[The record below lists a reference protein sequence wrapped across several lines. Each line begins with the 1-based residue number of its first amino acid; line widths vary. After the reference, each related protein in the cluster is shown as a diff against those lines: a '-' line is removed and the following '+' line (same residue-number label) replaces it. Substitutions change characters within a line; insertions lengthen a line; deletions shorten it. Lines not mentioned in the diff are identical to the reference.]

1 MADFDWK
8 KLVGGIAPVL
18 GTALLGPLG
27 GEAAQILGKA
37 LGLSDTATPDDV
49 GAALASG
56 NLTTEQIVA
65 VQAADLAYKQ
75 HLDDNKIEL
84 AKVNAAA
91 DAAVMA
97 DVQDARARQVATKDT
112 MPQQILYILLFVY
125 VLEVVLFY
133 FGKMP
138 QDEFVRALMT
148 RAFAT
153 VELGLSSAIAYFIGS
168 SRGSKQSGDAV
179 RKIAM
184 GDSTGPTSR

>member
-1 MADFDWK
+1 MPDFDWK
-8 KLVGGIAPVL
+8 KLVAGIAPVL
-18 GTALLGPLG
+18 GTALGGPLAG
-27 GEAAQILGKA
+27 QAISMLGQA
-37 LGLSDTATPDDV
+37 LGLGDSASENDV
-49 GAALASG
+49 ASVVASG
-56 NLTTEQIVA
+56 RLTGDQVVAMREADNAFKTRMRELDIDIEKLNADTER
-65 VQAADLAYKQ
+65 AYLQ
-75 HLDDNKIEL
+75 DI
-84 AKVNAAA
+84 
-91 DAAVMA
+91 
-97 DVQDARARQVATKDT
+97 QDARARQVMTKDT

-179 RKIAM
+179 RKIAEQA
-184 GDSTGPTSR
+184 GAKP

>member
-1 MADFDWK
+1 MTMADFDWK
-8 KLVGGIAPVL
+8 KLVASIAPVL
-18 GTALLGPLG
+18 GTALGGPLAG
-27 GEAAQILGKA
+27 QAISILGQA
-37 LGLSDTATPDDV
+37 LGLGGDAGESDV
-49 GAALASG
+49 
-56 NLTTEQIVA
+56 
-65 VQAADLAYKQ
+65 
-75 HLDDNKIEL
+75 
-84 AKVNAAA
+84 AAA
-91 DAAVMA
+91 VASNRLTGDQLVAMRQADVAFQTRMRELDIDIEKLNA
-97 DVQDARARQVATKDT
+97 DTEKAYLQDVQDARARQVAAKDT

-179 RKIAM
+179 RKIAEQ
-184 GDSTGPTSR
+184 STK